1 MLLSNMVA
9 ISHMWLL
16 STSNVGEDAHPQML
30 VRMRSNKNS
39 QSLLVEMHNGLTTV
53 EDSWEF
59 LTELNIFSH
68 MT

>member
-1 MLLSNMVA
+1 MEMKTTTNYHYTA
-9 ISHMWLL
+9 IRIAKIPNTDNPKGWQ
-16 STSNVGEDAHPQML
+16 GDRA
-30 VRMRSNKNS
+30 NKNS